1 MKIRVQV
8 TLLVLFLALAIASP
22 ALAAYEYP
30 LSSSAIREAY
40 FLGTGPTRGDADF
53 LAQYSHTI
61 AKLTAGSYTSVA
73 KIETPYSQVAERAA
87 ETLNYSVDD
96 AVKEFLG
103 KAIDFRM
110 NLDICVKSGAEKP
123 IQIKVL
129 QHGKEIVP
137 RSAHHSPYFA
147 PQEPD
152 ISLPRIGEH
161 IQLVF
166 DASRIDASPL
176 VIEID
181 AGNGQHAENTFD
193 LTTLK

>member
-1 MKIRVQV
+1 MKNRVQFA
-8 TLLVLFLALAIASP
+8 LPVLFLALAALP

-30 LSSSAIREAY
+30 LSSNAIREAY

-61 AKLTAGSYTSVA
+61 AKLTAGSYTSVV

-87 ETLNYSVDD
+87 ETLNYSADD
-96 AVKEFLG
+96 AVKQFHG

-110 NLDICVKSGAEKP
+110 TLDVCVKSGAEKP
-123 IQIKVL
+123 IEVKVL
-129 QHGKEIVP
+129 QHGKEIVS

-147 PQEPD
+147 PQEAD
-152 ISLPRIGEH
+152 TSLPRIGEH

-181 AGNGQHAENTFD
+181 AGNGQHAETTFD